1 MHVADFGQ
9 HDTTDL
15 PVVVDSVVG
24 LMSPPPQFHRRLTL
38 PPNWKKARL
47 TKGLN
52 HLGALPSLPPN
63 WEKAYIA
70 LIEEN
75 RGCANCFSA
84 GTNNL

>member
-52 HLGALPSLPPN
+52 HLGALPPLPPN
-63 WEKAYIA
+63 REKAYTDKA
-70 LIEEN
+70 ESYLI
-75 RGCANCFSA
+75 GKS
-84 GTNNL
+84 L